1 MEKENIIKI
10 AKQFDIEGNP
20 TKVRQLEGG
29 NINKTY
35 LVEYDTGKKYILQ
48 YVNTNVFKNITE
60 LMKNV
65 EKVTEF
71 IKNKG
76 NSQTLAFIKIKGEES
91 YIYDNNWRMQEFI
104 ENTKTYIS
112 TESLEILKEAGK
124 AVGDFQKQLDGFNAE
139 TLYEIIPKFHYT
151 PNRVKQLYDAINSI
165 ENNEKRK
172 ERFEK
177 AKQYIELVTDEKR
190 INRTNIITSKL
201 ENNTIPLRV
210 THNDTKLSNILFN
223 NDTDEYVALIDLDTI
238 MPGSIVYDFGEGVR
252 TGITLE
258 AEDEQ
263 DLSKIY
269 VDMDRFE
276 AYTKGFLELMK
287 DTITKEEI
295 ELLPL
300 GAWMMTYEN
309 TIRFLADYLNGDI
322 YFTVNEQIEDH
333 NLVRV
338 KAQFEIVRQLEEN
351 EEKMR
356 EIIKNIIYDYQSK

>member
-1 MEKENIIKI
+1 M
-10 AKQFDIEGNP
+10 
-20 TKVRQLEGG
+20 
-29 NINKTY
+29 INKTY
-35 LVEYDTGKKYILQ
+35 LVETNTGIKYILQ
-48 YVNTNVFKNITE
+48 YVNTNVFKNVTE
-60 LMKNV
+60 LMNNI

-71 IKNKG
+71 IKQKENG
-76 NSQTLAFIKIKGEES
+76 QTLTFIKTKEEQPS
-91 YIYDNNWRMQEFI
+91 YIYDNNWRMYEFL
-104 ENTKTYIS
+104 ENCKTFIA

-151 PNRVKQLYDAINSI
+151 PNRVKQLYDAINSK
-165 ENNEKRK
+165 ENNDKRK

-177 AKQYIELVTDEKR
+177 AKKYIELLTDEKR

-223 NDTDEYVALIDLDTI
+223 EKTDKYVCLIDLDTI

-252 TGITLE
+252 TGITL
-258 AEDEQ
+258 AKEDEQ

-269 VDMDRFE
+269 VDIERFE

-287 DTITKEEI
+287 GTITKEEL

-309 TIRFLADYLNGDI
+309 TIRFLADYLNGDV
-322 YFTVNEQIEDH
+322 YFSVNEQIEDH

-338 KAQFEIVRQLEEN
+338 KAQFEIIRQLEEN

-356 EIIKNIIYDYQSK
+356 EIVRKYSE